1 MSRIIDYYFSF
12 ISPWSFLGHATIL
25 EVARRNG
32 ATIRLFPV
40 DPRAVFTDTGPR
52 PVANRSE
59 ARQRYRIA
67 ELQRWGV
74 KRQLEFNLQP
84 RFWPFDYVLAD
95 RVAVAAAHH
104 GVAEALMPRFFSAVW
119 QREENLADP
128 QVIVALLNEVGLDGP
143 ALLEEAMGEEAE
155 SGYGA
160 NRMRALNAGV
170 FGLPSYVLDGEM
182 FRGQD
187 RIDLLEDALVS
198 GRQPFV
204 PA

>member
-12 ISPWSFLGHATIL
+12 ISPWSFLGHAAIL
-25 EVARRNG
+25 DVAKRNR

-52 PVANRSE
+52 PVAKRPE

-74 KRQLEFNLQP
+74 KRELEFNLTP
-84 RFWPFDYVLAD
+84 RYWPFDYVLAD

-104 GVAEALMPRFFSAVW
+104 GMADVLMARFYSGVW

-128 QVIVALLNEVGLDGP
+128 EVIVALLNEVGLDGR
-143 ALLEEAMGEEAE
+143 ALLAEAMGEEAE
-155 SGYGA
+155 RGYGS

-170 FGLPSYVLDGEM
+170 FGLPTYVLDGEV

-187 RIDLLEDALVS
+187 RIDLLEDALVT
-198 GRQPFV
+198 GREPFV